1 MKLPPLPPYRVRE
14 HARARR
20 VRLRVSPAHGI
31 EVVVP
36 SGFPARELPRLLEPH
51 RHWMEMQL
59 ARCRAGLELPAVMLL
74 PALGETWSLRREA
87 LPEGRRARLLVEAG
101 ALHLQ
106 AADAAAAR
114 ALLQRFVQR
123 RAAEVLPP
131 WLARVAEETGLRF
144 AGVHIRTQRARW
156 GSCSASGRISL
167 NCKLLFL
174 EPALVRHVLV
184 HELCHTVHLN
194 HSPAFWKVV
203 ADHDPDWRRL
213 RAELQARPAMAPA
226 WIEA

>member
-36 SGFPARELPRLLEPH
+36 SGFPARELPLLLEPH

-87 LPEGRRARLLVEAG
+87 LAAGRRARLIVEADT
-101 ALHLQ
+101 LHLQ
-106 AADAAAAR
+106 AANEAAAR
-114 ALLQRFVQR
+114 VLLQRFVQQ
-123 RAAEVLPP
+123 RAEASLPP
-131 WLARVAEETGLRF
+131 WLARVAGETGLGFTEVR
-144 AGVHIRTQRARW
+144 IRTQRARW

-194 HSPAFWKVV
+194 HSPAFWTLV
-203 ADHDPDWRRL
+203 ATHDPDWRRL
-213 RAELQARPAMAPA
+213 RAELRARPAMAPG

>member
-1 MKLPPLPPYRVRE
+1 MYTLL
-14 HARARR
+14 
-20 VRLRVSPAHGI
+20 
-31 EVVVP
+31 
-36 SGFPARELPRLLEPH
+36 LPRIDTALKVAVFLVS
-51 RHWMEMQL
+51 
-59 ARCRAGLELPAVMLL
+59 VMLL
-74 PALGETWSLRREA
+74 PALGETWTLRHEA
-87 LPEGRRARLLVEAG
+87 LAEGRRARLVLEADT
-101 ALHLQ
+101 LRLQ

-144 AGVHIRTQRARW
+144 AGVRIRTQRARW

-184 HELCHTVHLN
+184 HELCHTLHLN